1 MSKRKL
7 LGAILLSCI
16 LFLAFWM
23 RIQGTSRIPD
33 GQFTGYD
40 AYLYYWQAQI
50 ISESGQLPARDMHRW
65 LPLGRDL
72 GQTLNLYS
80 YVLAYAH
87 KAIALLFPKLSLYQ
101 VAIYAPPICFV
112 IGLGVLCFFFHHIY
126 GSLFSSIIGVL
137 MATFIST
144 INRSSIGFGDRDSWC
159 FMLSVLAITTYLAS
173 LQTQSPRRRL
183 IFTLASGVTVFLGG
197 LSWEGFGFFVAVILA
212 AELWRFCTTE
222 TERHLNEYFLW
233 MFMFV
238 PTLYLA
244 SPAYRGGYGFST
256 HVTALL
262 LLPPLVVFVLRSV
275 RYLLLDFSER
285 LRPYARHL
293 AWILTLGSIAI
304 GICYIIVNLDTLS
317 LTAYPFRE
325 NRLMKSISEL
335 ADPQLSFWKQRYGSI
350 FILGSFG
357 LVIMGFR
364 VWKWRAIPLG
374 VSLTLFFTTT
384 FFRFPVSKWIG
395 PDTCN
400 MLFFAALVLVPIGL
414 SIACLRKEKSKNEFV
429 TLVVIVWTLLW
440 VGLAREGKR
449 YDFFVGMPLAFGAT
463 WLLSCGPVY
472 LKQKLME
479 VKKLNIYVRYNWIT
493 TCITIAMFVPVMF
506 WPALGG
512 HATHAIKRANQVRK
526 PVPGRGEI
534 ADAFQWMNGTLSQNS
549 IVAANWDLGSQL
561 NVLGGVKTII
571 DQDHYIPHWIHLY
584 YRHVFCAQSEHEA
597 LSFLKTH
604 GVTHLIVTQ
613 KEVVS
618 FSYSNSFIGS
628 DINADRRFRLTKLQR
643 DRANSTETLYRMLPQ
658 HGTPLDLVEVTVSSP
673 EKRLVTVKFKT
684 RVPVSKEVRWG
695 TNKPVVIEL
704 GTSCVILYFDF
715 KGKPYIGYYIPPLG
729 WNSLAVKLFL
739 REDHSSA
746 FSLVYP
752 IHEKTFGKIKMWEIH
767 YPPDIKVDLKF
778 LETEAGASLR

>member
-7 LGAILLSCI
+7 LGAVLLSCI
-16 LFLAFWM
+16 LFFAFWM

-80 YVLAYAH
+80 YILAYAH

-112 IGLGVLCFFFHHIY
+112 IGLAVLCFFFHHIY
-126 GSLFSSIIGVL
+126 GSLFSSIVGVL
-137 MATFIST
+137 MATLIST
-144 INRSSIGFGDRDSWC
+144 INRSSAGFGDRDSWC
-159 FMLSVLAITTYLAS
+159 FMLSAVAITTYLVS

-197 LSWEGFGFFVAVILA
+197 LSWEGFGFFVAIILA

-233 MFMFV
+233 MCMFV

-293 AWILTLGSIAI
+293 AWILTLSSIAI
-304 GICYIIVNLDTLS
+304 GICYIIINLDTLS

-335 ADPQLSFWKQRYGSI
+335 VDPQFSFWKQHYGSI
-350 FILGSFG
+350 FILGSLG
-357 LVIMGFR
+357 LVSESLR
-364 VWKWRAIPLG
+364 SWKWKGIPLG
-374 VSLTLFFTTT
+374 LSFMFFFGTT
-384 FFRFPVSKWIG
+384 FFRSPISEWIG
-395 PDTCN
+395 SDVCN
-400 MLFFAALVLVPIGL
+400 TLFFASLVLIPFGFG
-414 SIACLRKEKSKNEFV
+414 IACLRKEKPQNELV
-429 TLVVIVWTLLW
+429 TLIALMWALLW
-440 VGLAREGKR
+440 VSLSRAGKR
-449 YDFFVGMPLAFGAT
+449 YDFFIGVPLAFGTASFL
-463 WLLSCGPVY
+463 WLCPLLLLQTFKEIFSLHFRHRWV
-472 LKQKLME
+472 
-479 VKKLNIYVRYNWIT
+479 T
-493 TCITIAMFVPVMF
+493 TYITIAVFVPVLF
-506 WPALGG
+506 WAPLGG
-512 HATHAIKRANQVRK
+512 HAARAMKRASQIRN
-526 PVPGRGEI
+526 PVPGKGEI
-534 ADAFQWMNGTLSQNS
+534 ANMFQWINTTLSQDA

-584 YRHVFCAQSEHEA
+584 YRHVFCGQTEREV

-604 GVTHLIVTQ
+604 GATHLIVTQ
-613 KEVVS
+613 KEIIS
-618 FSYSNSFIGS
+618 LSHSNSFIGS
-628 DINADRRFRLTKLQR
+628 DVNSDRLYRVSKLR
-643 DRANSTETLYRMLPQ
+643 RNRKTSTETRVRLIPQ
-658 HGTPLDLVEVTVSSP
+658 SETPMAFVEITIISP
-673 EKRLVTVKFKT
+673 EKRVVTVQFKT
-684 RVPVSKEVRWG
+684 QDIVSREVVW
-695 TNKPVVIEL
+695 NANEPSVITL
-704 GTSCVILYFDF
+704 GNSGMILYFDF
-715 KGKPYIGYYIPPLG
+715 EGMPYIGYYIPPLG
-729 WNSLAVKLFL
+729 WNSLAFKLFMRGEHSAAFEPIYPANDQRLAKVKLW
-739 REDHSSA
+739 
-746 FSLVYP
+746 
-752 IHEKTFGKIKMWEIH
+752 KIH
-767 YPPDIKVDLKF
+767 YPLDIKSVPKF